1 MSLRPTSVE
10 PVNDSLRVRES
21 FSSGSITAPEREAV
35 MTFSTPPGRP
45 ACSSSCA
52 SASIDSGVCW
62 AGLTTIVQ
70 PAAIAGAILRVPIA
84 IGKFH
89 GVTNTQGPT
98 GWRITRIRPCPVV
111 LTM

>member
-1 MSLRPTSVE
+1 M
-10 PVNDSLRVRES
+10 
-21 FSSGSITAPEREAV
+21 IT
-35 MTFSTPPGRP
+35 FKTPPGNP
-45 ACSSSCA
+45 ASWRISA
-52 SASIDSGVCW
+52 SASIDKGVCW

-84 IGKFH
+84 VGKFQ

-98 GWRITRIRPCPVV
+98 GWRIVMILPQPVV